1 MAENRGKVYRIDEAI
16 FRLLLWFGA
25 ILLLHVLFGCAS
37 PRSAAGP
44 EDERYAELVQ
54 VIRTQFREDPLIGIW
69 QGSKGGR
76 PVLLAIV
83 KNEAGGPEKLKA
95 VIVNGDKYAFGYSR
109 EEPWFYVSPL
119 AERGVYAGRVV
130 HKPLLWAEWY
140 PTKVVMK
147 SYNQFTEY
155 DDFPAQVKS
164 PGGKV
169 TTYLRK
175 EPRIVAVD
183 SLLRIGGSGFLLWNS
198 EYIITA
204 NHVLGKAAK
213 VSVRFPDGTVYPAE
227 PVARDARFDLAV
239 LKLDGFTASGE
250 RGLRIQR
257 SPSVAA
263 GETVH
268 AIGYPLGAALSKDP
282 SIVSGQV
289 SATSGLHDAAHQF
302 RLTAPINP
310 GNSGGPILNARGA
323 VVGVAL
329 AVIRQ
334 PKIEGVAFGIK
345 IGSYLPM
352 LEKLPYTFPEDSAQE
367 IGAEEVFRACSRD
380 VVFIFGK

>member
-1 MAENRGKVYRIDEAI
+1 MEKHYRIDEAI
-16 FRLLLWFGA
+16 FRLLMWFGA
-25 ILLLHVLFGCAS
+25 ILLLHALFGCAS

-44 EDERYAELVQ
+44 EDEQYGKYLRLV
-54 VIRTQFREDPLIGIW
+54 RAQFKEDPLIGIW

-76 PVLLAIV
+76 PVLLAV
-83 KNEAGGPEKLKA
+83 VLNDEGGSEKLKA
-95 VIVNGDKYAFGYSR
+95 VILNGDEYAFGYGKGD
-109 EEPWFYVSPL
+109 PWLYVSPL
-119 AERGVYAGRVV
+119 AQRGVYAGKVS
-130 HKPLLWAEWY
+130 HKPLLWTEWY
-140 PTKVVMK
+140 PTKV
-147 SYNQFTEY
+147 SINNYNQFTEY
-155 DDFPAQVKS
+155 DDFPANVKAV
-164 PGGKV
+164 GGKV

-175 EPRIVAVD
+175 EPRIVAID
-183 SLLRIGGSGFLLWNS
+183 TLLRAGGSGFLLWNS
-198 EYIITA
+198 AYIVTA

-213 VSVRFPDGTVYPAE
+213 VSARFPDGTVYPAE
-227 PVARDARFDLAV
+227 PVARDARLDLAV

-257 SPSVAA
+257 SPAVAA

-323 VVGVAL
+323 VIGVAL

-345 IGSYLPM
+345 IGSYLPL
-352 LEKLPYTFPEDSAQE
+352 LEKLPYTFPDVSAQE
-367 IGAEEVFRACSRD
+367 MGAEDVFRACSRD